1 MMQFNYQNVKTEE
14 EYPSDYRNYG
24 LLNKS
29 LIDDETSHE
38 TSHEDNKIQNLINKI
53 QNLENKN
60 KILENRNKILEDLCT
75 NLRNSMKTVLENSA
89 FLENEFNNNKRK
101 LLLTEKA
108 LEEALG

>member
-24 LLNKS
+24 LLNKN
-29 LIDDETSHE
+29 LIDDE

-75 NLRNSMKTVLENSA
+75 NLRNSMKIILENSA